1 VAQSA
6 LSLSRLGFAASRVS
20 WRLVGAATARLTAR
34 RLDFRRGGVASGFS
48 QGCRWWLVKHGV
60 GSCCCCAVVAG
71 ARTVIASGAA
81 GWFEVAGAEARR
93 WTVAGAVVC
102 GACAICC
109 RWRGVAVRG
118 GRKRCYDGA

>member
-1 VAQSA
+1 MAV
-6 LSLSRLGFAASRVS
+6 F
-20 WRLVGAATARLTAR
+20 
-34 RLDFRRGGVASGFS
+34 
-48 QGCRWWLVKHGV
+48 
-60 GSCCCCAVVAG
+60 AVVAG

-109 RWRGVAVRG
+109 NSVECLLAVVRNEEKMMERKWRCCVAVAERS
-118 GRKRCYDGA
+118 R